1 MEIVDKTKNKQK
13 EQWQLGDVLKSD
25 DGDIGMIIKDNYNNY
40 TIIDFKG
47 DMMGFGPFS
56 IYELGGHDTISNL
69 QKEYPNYHKVNAK
82 LVIE

>member
-1 MEIVDKTKNKQK
+1 
-13 EQWQLGDVLKSD
+13 
-25 DGDIGMIIKDNYNNY
+25 MIIKDNYNNY